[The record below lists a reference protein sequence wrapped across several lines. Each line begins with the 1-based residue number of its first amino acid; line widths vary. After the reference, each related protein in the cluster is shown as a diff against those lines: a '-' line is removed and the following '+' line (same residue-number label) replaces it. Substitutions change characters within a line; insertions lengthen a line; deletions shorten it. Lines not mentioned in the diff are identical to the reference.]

1 MKFYIKQFDKTR
13 EYYYFP
19 SGKKCYLKDNTH
31 GETLED
37 LYPMLFDVESWILT
51 NESGITIYQT
61 GILSEIWNET
71 GFETLNR
78 NLKGDDL
85 FNEAT
90 VLYNKNHE
98 PSKEIY
104 IAPEE
109 RVAAALEYQNMQSMD
124 ASVPTIS
131 LANNEKSHQFKIV
144 KSNYDKCLWGE
155 SHLNLAVKK
164 GIITNN
170 EKELIINNLKK

>member
-51 NESGITIYQT
+51 NESGTIIYQT
-61 GILSEIWNET
+61 GILSEIWNDN

-78 NLKGDDL
+78 KLVGKELLDA
-85 FNEAT
+85 AT
-90 VLYNKNHE
+90 VLYNSNHE
-98 PSKEIY
+98 QSKDSFIT
-104 IAPEE
+104 PEE
-109 RVAAALEYQNMQSMD
+109 RIAAALEYQNIISMPN
-124 ASVPTIS
+124 SINTLS
-131 LANNEKSHQFKIV
+131 LKEGIVSNQFKLI
-144 KSNYDKCLWGE
+144 KDNYDKGLWSE
-155 SHLNLAVKK
+155 VQLKISVEK
-164 GIITNN
+164 GIISI
-170 EKELIINNLKK
+170 KENDLIINNLK